1 MLVLPKVGS
10 LIFCIASLMS
20 LTSLAVPSPDCQAWF
35 LDQKISINNR
45 SCYIDCAVAPVNM
58 GNYMCHNQCEE
69 LCAPIDCK
77 NPPEDQCLFYSQC
90 VESDTSCGKGGYAL
104 NYGEKYCLNFLGN
117 DGFTEKG
124 ELWRTKTML
133 CLQMALIPLL
143 NRPKE
148 PTFCERLES
157 QGFDSHVGCYTQ
169 DEASFC
175 WLPSDDWKTIGFNIL
190 DMKDIV
196 SWNGI
201 KQASKIAFVKC
212 REPLLKRLLDRLN
225 GQTFLNSDRLEQA
238 ESDIDDIR
246 VKLKFIDEL
255 EQ

>member
-1 MLVLPKVGS
+1 MLVFSNAGK
-10 LIFCIASLMS
+10 LIICFLCLIS
-20 LTSLAVPSPDCQAWF
+20 LTSISAPSPNCQSWF
-35 LDQKISINNR
+35 LDQNISIKNI
-45 SCYIDCAVAPVNM
+45 SCYIDCAVAPVNL

-90 VESDTSCGKGGYAL
+90 VESDNSCGKGGYAL
-104 NYGEKYCLNFLGN
+104 NYGEKYCLKFLEN
-117 DGFTEKG
+117 DGLTEKG
-124 ELWRTKTML
+124 KLWRTKTML

-143 NRPKE
+143 NQPKE
-148 PTFCERLES
+148 TNFCESLENKA
-157 QGFDSHVGCYTQ
+157 FDSHVGCYTQ
-169 DEASFC
+169 NDASFC

-190 DMKDIV
+190 DIKDIV

-212 REPLLKRLLDRLN
+212 REPLLKRLLGQLN
-225 GQTFLNSDRLEQA
+225 SQSFLNSAHLEQT
-238 ESDIDDIR
+238 ESEVDDIR
-246 VKLKFIDEL
+246 LKLKFIDDL